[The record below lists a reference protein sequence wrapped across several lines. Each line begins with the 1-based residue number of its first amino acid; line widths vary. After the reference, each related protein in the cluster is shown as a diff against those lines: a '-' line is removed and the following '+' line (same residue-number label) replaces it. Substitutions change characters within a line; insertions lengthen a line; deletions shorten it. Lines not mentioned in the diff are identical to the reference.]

1 MAGVGREYC
10 SERYSYTNGPARWTA
25 VRNVSEG
32 CGVATSGDT
41 VIGGQRLESGPA
53 PLPGRRGDGL
63 ELESGLGFRLSRLT
77 RTMRAGWAQ
86 QLEEVDL
93 TPPQAAVLRGI
104 AGRPGCSLRA
114 LARTLGAEP
123 MRAKRCIDD
132 LEHRGLVESAH
143 RGGDRRPRALV
154 LTAGGRALARRV
166 DILVRQQELH
176 LDVVLGPRRRAG
188 LEEALTVL
196 EADLGLHGVDRSAS
210 ATPEEPLHP
219 MNDSSTPTKEH

>member
-1 MAGVGREYC
+1 
-10 SERYSYTNGPARWTA
+10 
-25 VRNVSEG
+25 
-32 CGVATSGDT
+32 VATSGGT
-41 VIGGQRLESGPA
+41 VIGGHRLQSGPA
-53 PLPGRRGDGL
+53 SPPDRPGDGL

-77 RTMRAGWAQ
+77 RTLRADWAR

-143 RGGDRRPRALV
+143 RGGDRRPRALE
-154 LTAGGRALARRV
+154 LTAAGRALARRV
-166 DILVRQQELH
+166 DTLVRLQELH
-176 LDVVLGPRRRAG
+176 LDVVLGPRRRGG
-188 LEEALTVL
+188 LEEALSVL
-196 EADLGLHGVDRSAS
+196 EADLGLHRVDRSA
-210 ATPEEPLHP
+210 ATAPEEPLNP
-219 MNDSSTPTKEH
+219 MDHSSTPTKEH